1 MGFQIQEI
9 NVKNATYMEFTK
21 TTGLAQMKQEIRY
34 GIYETFQRNKKLKY
48 SKRQW

>member
-21 TTGLAQMKQEIRY
+21 NNWISSD
-34 GIYETFQRNKKLKY
+34 ETRDTIWDL
-48 SKRQW
+48 